1 MKKSNLPLHGCSCF
15 SALLVLFTSCSFDFT
30 PRPSQALTVITWNV
44 ENLFD
49 EVDDGT
55 EYPEFDPQKG
65 WTRANFWQ
73 RCESL
78 SKVIHGSS
86 PGGPDLVVLEEVET
100 PHALEVLNSRFLGDL
115 GYHYSWITPPEF
127 AGMRTGYLS
136 RYPLLK
142 TGVHWPEVPGTG
154 QLRPILEAELDL
166 GGRRLVVLA
175 NHWKSRIPTPEATEP
190 QRKLAADTLAKRLKE
205 LQERED
211 QPLVLAVGDFN
222 TSIEL
227 SRPWPNPSLSGSLEK
242 TVIGSVNLTDPW
254 KLAGEPHGSYFY
266 RGQWNALDHMFVLSS
281 SLLTGDW
288 VASDFHPVRY
298 APKPLAWGPRTR
310 DGVSDHFPLLLVLRR
325 RA

>member
-1 MKKSNLPLHGCSCF
+1 LTFG
-15 SALLVLFTSCSFDFT
+15 ALLVWSTSCSFDFT
-30 PRPSQALTVITWNV
+30 PRPSETLSVITWNV

-65 WTRANFWQ
+65 WTRADFWQ

-78 SKVIHGSS
+78 SKVIHACT
-86 PGGPDLVVLEEVET
+86 PGGPDLLVLEEVET

-115 GYHYSWITPPEF
+115 GYRYSWITPPEF

-142 TGVHWPEVPGTG
+142 TGVHWPELPGTG
-154 QLRPILEAELDL
+154 QLRPILEAELDI
-166 GGRRLVVLA
+166 GGRHLVVLA

-190 QRKLAADTLAKRLKE
+190 LRKLTADALGKRLTE
-205 LQERED
+205 LQDRAD
-211 QPLVLAVGDFN
+211 QPLVIAVGDFN
-222 TSIEL
+222 TSVEL
-227 SRPWPNPSLSGSLEK
+227 SRPWPNPSLSGSLER
-242 TVIGSVNLTDPW
+242 TVIGEVELTDPW
-254 KLAGEPHGSYFY
+254 AMAGEPHGSNFY
-266 RGQWNALDHMFVLSS
+266 RGQWTVLDHMFLLSS
-281 SLLTGDW
+281 SLRTGDW
-288 VASDFHPVRY
+288 VALDFHPVRY

-310 DGVSDHFPLLLVLRR
+310 NGVSDHFPLLLVLHR